1 MQTVLTDKFDLTM
14 FGKYPIKVIID
25 KLDKSEK
32 EDICFELEFRQE
44 ENELINTITNTDLLV
59 EISDFCGFVLNEGKN
74 TEIKLKGN
82 ETVYVVNKE
91 NGKIVFYEL
100 LTDDCLLD

>member
-1 MQTVLTDKFDLTM
+1 MQTILTDKFDLNGL
-14 FGKYPIKVIID
+14 GKYPMKVIVD
-25 KLDKSEK
+25 KLGKSDKE
-32 EDICFELEFRQE
+32 EVCFELQFKQE
-44 ENELINTITNTDLLV
+44 ENELINTITNEELLA
-59 EISDFCGFVLNEGKN
+59 EISDLCGFVLNEGKN

-82 ETVYVVNKE
+82 ERVYVVNKE